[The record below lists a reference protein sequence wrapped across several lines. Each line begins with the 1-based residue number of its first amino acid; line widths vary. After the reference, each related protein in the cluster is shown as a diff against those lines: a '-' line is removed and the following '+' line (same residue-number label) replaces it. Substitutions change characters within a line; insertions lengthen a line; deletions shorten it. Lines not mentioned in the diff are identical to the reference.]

1 MPDKLEKLKH
11 ILALANEDYLKYPDF
26 LKFLSV
32 MKVVL
37 EEIRTDTK
45 KYAKSEIVQ
54 FTDTLNALID
64 SVKVESSKQKG
75 IKGDVDELKS
85 QISALSEAVRAIPE
99 PEVCDHED
107 IDQEALTES
116 ILSKIP
122 KVDPYELD
130 IEKLIAELNEL
141 PDDDSLKIDAS
152 RIKNLPKGNQQFGGG
167 GIRKISLLNDVSIV
181 NPTNAQVLK
190 YNSTTKLWEN
200 GTDSGGGGGGAVDSV
215 FGRTG
220 VVTAQSGDYTTAIV
234 ADSSNKRYVTDAQ
247 LTVLGNTSG
256 TNTGDQTSIVG
267 ITGTLAEFNT
277 ALTGADFATLAGSE
291 TFTNKTLTSPVIN
304 SATIGTSLVPT
315 TNDGAA
321 LGSTANSFSDLFLA
335 TGAVLNIGNG
345 NWVATHSS
353 GVLTVGTGDLRVT
366 TAGTNATSVV
376 TLNGTQTLLNKRLTA
391 PQVAAMQYTG
401 EIFNFLAPTEELLT
415 LNGVSTAV
423 NEFTISNAATGT
435 NPILEATG
443 NDTNIGITL
452 KPKGTGTVA
461 ITGSLIPST
470 NDGAALGTTA
480 NSFSDLFLA
489 SGGVINFNSGNAT
502 ITHSTGVLTSN
513 VPFQMPYIGVGGTP
527 NTSTGLLVSGT
538 GYTSNLIAA
547 TGSLSPTTGT
557 NATLYRIAGTIVEA
571 SSGTHNLMSA
581 MFLGTTTVTGG
592 SATVNNT
599 AGLYIEGAMTATV
612 VGENYAIWSDDG
624 INRFDGDV
632 RIGGALDHNGTTVGF
647 YGVTP
652 VVRSSAYT
660 VTNGV
665 TDRTYDANATSVDEL
680 ADVLATL
687 IADLKLTGIIA

>member
-1 MPDKLEKLKH
+1 MQQDKLDKLKQ
-11 ILALANEDYLKYPDF
+11 ILTLANEDYLKYPDF

-167 GIRKISLLNDVSIV
+167 GIRKIALLNDVSIV

-220 VVTAQSGDYTTAIV
+220 DVVATLSDYTTALV
-234 ADSSNKRYVTDAQ
+234 PDSTNARYVTDAQ
-247 LTVLGNTSG
+247 LTVIGNTSG

-321 LGSTANSFSDLFLA
+321 LGSTANSFSDLF
-335 TGAVLNIGNG
+335 I
-345 NWVATHSS
+345 
-353 GVLTVGTGDLRVT
+353 
-366 TAGTNATSVV
+366 
-376 TLNGTQTLLNKRLTA
+376 
-391 PQVAAMQYTG
+391 
-401 EIFNFLAPTEELLT
+401 
-415 LNGVSTAV
+415 
-423 NEFTISNAATGT
+423 
-435 NPILEATG
+435 
-443 NDTNIGITL
+443 
-452 KPKGTGTVA
+452 
-461 ITGSLIPST
+461 
-470 NDGAALGTTA
+470 
-480 NSFSDLFLA
+480 A
-489 SGGVINFNSGNAT
+489 SGGVINWNNGNAT
-502 ITHSTGVLTSN
+502 ITHSAGLLTSN
-513 VPFQMPYIGVGGTP
+513 VPIQMPYIGVGGTP
-527 NTSTGLLVSGT
+527 NSSTGLLVSGT

-547 TGSLSPTTGT
+547 TGSLSPKAGT

-581 MFLGTTTVTGG
+581 MFLGTTTVTVGA
-592 SATVNNT
+592 ATVNNT

-612 VGENYAIWSDDG
+612 TGENYAIWSDDG
-624 INRFDGDV
+624 INRFDGEV
-632 RIGGALDHNGTTVGF
+632 RMGGALNHDGTTVGF

-660 VTNGV
+660 VTNAT
-665 TDRTYDANATSVDEL
+665 TDRSYDANATTVD
-680 ADVLATL
+680 DS
-687 IADLKLTGIIA
+687 LTC

>member
-1 MPDKLEKLKH
+1 MENPNTKILKELEINSEMGLVQGEKMIAAVDGLEPVMEG
-11 ILALANEDYLKYPDF
+11 ILMKTNEL
-26 LKFLSV
+26 V
-32 MKVVL
+32 
-37 EEIRTDTK
+37 EETK
-45 KYAKSEIVQ
+45 KNAETKKSIEIEINGAETTFYKGEKGDPGPKGE
-54 FTDTLNALID
+54 FTD
-64 SVKVESSKQKG
+64 E
-75 IKGDVDELKS
+75 DVARVTEL
-85 QISALSEAVRAIPE
+85 VRAQVSDGKDGRDGKDGKDGATP
-99 PEVCDHED
+99 VRGVDYFTDED
-107 IDQEALTES
+107 IANFIQEVVPFFPKGEQGPTGENGADAEVDYSFVVQEVLK
-116 ILSKIP
+116 KIP
-122 KVDPYELD
+122 KAKEFKTDTAEELKQKLESLEVGLDYDTLSNTPNIEQIVRSVSSKTVSLQELD
-130 IEKLIAELNEL
+130 NVDLSGVTI
-141 PDDDSLKIDAS
+141 
-152 RIKNLPKGNQQFGGG
+152 
-167 GIRKISLLNDVSIV
+167 
-181 NPTNAQVLK
+181 TNGKYVL
-190 YNSTTKLWEN
+190 
-200 GTDSGGGGGGAVDSV
+200 GSGGSGGAVDSV

-321 LGSTANSFSDLFLA
+321 LGSTANSFSDLF
-335 TGAVLNIGNG
+335 I
-345 NWVATHSS
+345 
-353 GVLTVGTGDLRVT
+353 
-366 TAGTNATSVV
+366 
-376 TLNGTQTLLNKRLTA
+376 
-391 PQVAAMQYTG
+391 
-401 EIFNFLAPTEELLT
+401 
-415 LNGVSTAV
+415 
-423 NEFTISNAATGT
+423 
-435 NPILEATG
+435 
-443 NDTNIGITL
+443 
-452 KPKGTGTVA
+452 
-461 ITGSLIPST
+461 
-470 NDGAALGTTA
+470 
-480 NSFSDLFLA
+480 A
-489 SGGVINFNSGNAT
+489 SGGVINWNNGNAT
-502 ITHSTGVLTSN
+502 ITHSAGLLTSN
-513 VPFQMPYIGVGGTP
+513 VPIQMPYIGVGGTP
-527 NTSTGLLVSGT
+527 NSSTGLLVSGT

-547 TGSLSPTTGT
+547 TGSLSPTANT

-624 INRFDGDV
+624 INRFDGEV

-660 VTNGV
+660 VTNAT
-665 TDRTYDANATSVDEL
+665 TDRSYDANATTVDEL

-687 IADLKLTGIIA
+687 LADLKLTGIIA